1 MSDYGRGQ
9 PMQVRAGGRVTCNA
23 CTVVD
28 CERSAFARGYCSK
41 HYSSERR
48 AGRLEPLRAIPHE
61 DLFWS
66 KVDKFGPGGCWIWT
80 GERKPAGY
88 GVFSR
93 NRYGKKF
100 AHRHSYELLVGPI
113 PEGLEV
119 DHLCRVT
126 SCVNPDHLEPVTP
139 AENRRRAAVLRKGE
153 TRNFY
158 GRQPRALMPACRR
171 GHPFDEEN
179 TAYYPDGKR
188 RCRACH
194 RENERRR
201 NAARREGE

>member
-1 MSDYGRGQ
+1 MASCI
-9 PMQVRAGGRVTCNA
+9 ATCQTQA
-23 CTVVD
+23 V
-28 CERSAFARGYCSK
+28 ARGYCMK
-41 HYSSERR
+41 HYDRERR
-48 AGRLEPLRAIPHE
+48 AGRLKPLAPV
-61 DLFWS
+61 DPDALFWG
-66 KVDKFGPGGCWIWT
+66 KVDKSGPDGCWIWT
-80 GERKPAGY
+80 GQRKPAGY

-93 NRYGKKF
+93 NASGHHF
-100 AHRHSYELLVGPI
+100 AHRHAYELMVGPI

-139 AENRRRAAVLRKGE
+139 AENRRRAAVHRKGE

-158 GRQPRALMPACRR
+158 GRKARTLLPACRK
-171 GHPFDEEN
+171 GHPFDEAN

-194 RENERRR
+194 RERERAKRQ
-201 NAARREGE
+201 A